1 MKTITLKADNEFDA
15 LLNQLT
21 SRLHTTRSDVIRN
34 AVRSYLKHLDKE
46 ALREKIRS
54 ASIKTREQAMQTSV
68 EFEAAD
74 SDGF

>member
-1 MKTITLKADNEFDA
+1 MKTITLKADIEFDA

-21 SRLHTTRSDVIRN
+21 LRLHTTRSDVIRN
-34 AVRSYLKHLDKE
+34 AVRNYLKHLDKE